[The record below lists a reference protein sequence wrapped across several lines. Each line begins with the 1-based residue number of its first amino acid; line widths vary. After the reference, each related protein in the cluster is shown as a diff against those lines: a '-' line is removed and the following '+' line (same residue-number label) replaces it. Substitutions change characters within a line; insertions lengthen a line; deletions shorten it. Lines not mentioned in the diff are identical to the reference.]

1 MKRKV
6 LLVWLPAFIGLVLLC
21 VSQIDLYLFKQGILG
36 VRIILSWEVVLVV
49 AGLISSAVVFLF
61 GIVCLFRKTWLIA
74 LQSFVSP
81 FLFVIFFGVGGAM
94 GAAYLNAT

>member
-6 LLVWLPAFIGLVLLC
+6 LFVWLPAFIGLLLFC
-21 VSQIDLYLFKQGILG
+21 VSQIDLYLFKQDIFG
-36 VRIILSWEVVLVV
+36 VKIILAWEVVLVI
-49 AGLISSAVVFLF
+49 AGLISSALVFFF
-61 GIVCLFRKTWLIA
+61 GIVCLFKKTWLFA

-81 FLFVIFFGVGGAM
+81 FLFIILFGVGGAM